1 MSRSVIIKLIIIVA
15 FLVLPGVTRARSLV
29 FDEKTKDA
37 NLEFTKNVKS
47 FSIRNDFDLTLKIK
61 QALLNQPYEKLEP
74 LLSETSLE
82 QIFEFAEELNQ
93 KSEPAVMKVEN
104 NRASTFNPGQNGQT
118 VDTYKLNQDI
128 LTNLDPIR
136 LSVIISPPAVT
147 LSETNELGINELV
160 ATGESNFTGSSRSRI
175 TNIRV
180 GAGRYNG
187 LILAPDEEFSFN
199 KFLGDINA
207 ANGYTPEI
215 VIKGT
220 ELKKE
225 FGGGLCQVSTTVFRA
240 AMNAGLPIIERQ
252 NHSFAVQYYSPAGTD
267 ATIYTGVLDFKFK
280 NNLASH
286 MLIQTRIE
294 GTKLYYDFYGTKDDR
309 VVELEDPYSYDRQAN
324 GAMKATWNRKVTL
337 NGKVLE
343 DSFHSTYR
351 PPSLYKLE
359 STVESEIP
367 NPDAPKEEN
376 NEENENIDIENNPDT
391 INTETNP

>member
-1 MSRSVIIKLIIIVA
+1 MSQSAIIKLIIIGTL
-15 FLVLPGVTRARSLV
+15 FVLPGITQARSLV
-29 FDEKTKDA
+29 FDEKTNDV
-37 NLEFTKNVKS
+37 NLEFTKSVKT
-47 FSIRNDFDLTLKIK
+47 FSIRNDFDLTLKTK

-74 LLSETSLE
+74 LLSEASLE
-82 QIFEFAEELNQ
+82 QVLEFTDELTQ
-93 KSEPAVMKVEN
+93 KSEPATMFLEN
-104 NRASTFNPGQNGQT
+104 NWATTFSPGQNALT
-118 VDTYKLNQDI
+118 VDTYELNQDI
-128 LTNLDPIR
+128 LANLDPIR
-136 LSVIISPPAVT
+136 LSVIISPPTVR

-180 GAGRYNG
+180 GSSRYNG
-187 LILAPDEEFSFN
+187 LILLPGEEFSFN

-240 AMNAGLPIIERQ
+240 AMNAGLPITERQ

-309 VVELEDPYSYDRQAN
+309 VVELEDPYTYDRQAN

-337 NGKVLE
+337 NGEVLK

-367 NPDAPKEEN
+367 NPDAPKEEKKN
-376 NEENENIDIENNPDT
+376 IDIDIENDLDT
-391 INTETNP
+391 INTETNT